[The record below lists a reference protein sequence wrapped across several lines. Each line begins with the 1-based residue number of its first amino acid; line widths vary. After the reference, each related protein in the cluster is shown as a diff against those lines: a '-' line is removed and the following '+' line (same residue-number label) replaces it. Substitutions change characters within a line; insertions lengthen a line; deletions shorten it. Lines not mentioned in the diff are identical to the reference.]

1 MADTKTK
8 QETTVERVYNI
19 PLRKSFRYSVRMRK
33 ANKAIRAVKTFLEK
47 HMKSSDV
54 RLGPEINK
62 YVWSRGIRR
71 PPHHIKVFAFKDSDG
86 VVKAELE
93 GHKWVEP
100 VRPEKK
106 AGTEQ
111 GGLAGKLQ
119 DLKASAGKGEAEA
132 KGETAAEAKTEKK
145 GSTSKKT
152 AETSGAE
159 AEAKESVAKETQ
171 KSEASQ
177 SDEKG
182 SGAKDTSADSSKKT
196 E

>member
-1 MADTKTK
+1 
-8 QETTVERVYNI
+8 
-19 PLRKSFRYSVRMRK
+19 MRK
-33 ANKAIRAVKTFLEK
+33 ANKAIRAVKAFLEQ

-71 PPHHIKVFAFKDSDG
+71 PPHHIKVFAFKDADD

-106 AGTEQ
+106 SGTEQ

-119 DLKASAGKGEAEA
+119 DLKASAGKGEAA
-132 KGETAAEAKTEKK
+132 ETEEKATETKEEKTETSPKAAAKTDAKEGVKADAK
-145 GSTSKKT
+145 SSTGKESKKT
-152 AETSGAE
+152 DATPTSE
-159 AEAKESVAKETQ
+159 DKTS
-171 KSEASQ
+171 KS
-177 SDEKG
+177 
-182 SGAKDTSADSSKKT
+182 DSSKKA